1 MRWVP
6 DSVPLTLLRA
16 ALLVLMRRTGR
27 RAKAQQLAAEAATE
41 RRQRR
46 IEALAQLT
54 LALSQQLDP
63 DRLLQ
68 QITDALASLTGAH
81 NVVLWELDRA
91 AGLLVR
97 RAWTTD
103 PSIGAMELPL
113 TMAQGG
119 TGWIARHREPLF
131 VEDIATDERIMAA
144 QWALSRDLV
153 AFCGVP
159 VAVGE
164 ALLGVLSLNLKR
176 GGLPQ
181 GGDRTLLPS
190 FAAQAAV
197 AMRTSPPS
205 WSS

>member
-1 MRWVP
+1 MRWVLEF
-6 DSVPLTLLRA
+6 VLVALLLA
-16 ALLVLMRRTGR
+16 ALLGGWRLMRRTAR
-27 RAKAQQLAAEAATE
+27 RAKAQQQAAEAATE

-46 IEALAQLT
+46 IEALAQVT

-68 QITDALASLTGAH
+68 QITDALATLTGAN
-81 NVVLWELDRA
+81 NVVLWEVDRA
-91 AGLLVR
+91 AGLLMR

-103 PSIGAMELPL
+103 PTIGTMELPTSL

-131 VEDIATDERIMAA
+131 VEDVAIDDRIMAA

-159 VAVGE
+159 VAAGE
-164 ALLGVLSLNLKR
+164 ELLGVLSLNLKCGR
-176 GGLPQ
+176 RPG
-181 GGDRTLLPS
+181 
-190 FAAQAAV
+190 AAGRA
-197 AMRTSPPS
+197 
-205 WSS
+205 

>member
-6 DSVPLTLLRA
+6 DSVLLTLLRA
-16 ALLVLMRRTGR
+16 ALLVLMRRTAR
-27 RAKAQQLAAEAATE
+27 RAKAQQLATE

-103 PSIGAMELPL
+103 PSIGAMELPTSL

-119 TGWIARHREPLF
+119 TGWIAVLAKPFTL
-131 VEDIATDERIMAA
+131 
-144 QWALSRDLV
+144 Q
-153 AFCGVP
+153 
-159 VAVGE
+159 
-164 ALLGVLSLNLKR
+164 ALLH
-176 GGLPQ
+176 
-181 GGDRTLLPS
+181 
-190 FAAQAAV
+190 AV
-197 AMRTSPPS
+197 EQVSA
-205 WSS
+205 